1 MSQKLTKKQRIQKHY
16 TLSQKLT
23 SVITGF
29 NDSMYKLFYDL
40 SFFTQKLPEHLNSL
54 SYLSDMIT
62 DALVVTGKSSLS
74 KTSLELNVV
83 SNNNI
88 MFNKELNTI
97 RLGDSDVYKVPLQN
111 DRSYIQTE
119 NTYNIHAVDNDSL
132 MNFSSLLSGTPIK
145 LVSTNR
151 NYRYTF
157 CLEFPARLDINSLNI
172 KLNLKTKSYPLLSEL
187 FLIDKENKRQYI
199 TILNTMRTSID
210 LDEKRVENNDYELLF
225 DNVNTNKI
233 YFTLEDRNN
242 NELMIDE
249 LNVKKV
255 EYFSTGEIV
264 FGPIASTYPI
274 LKAAIEANGDL
285 EGAEFYLSYNTKNWI
300 RLVLPTEVSKVD
312 TASKIVSFNTVSSD
326 SLKVQGD
333 VKELY
338 LRVVLNHKQVEAAK
352 SNTLYKGESFYSA
365 TLNYPLNEVPQNG
378 SVYQTIDASFYGDK
392 TYLTNVSTSDLREP
406 EHNYISVNGS
416 YKVKGFTSTNH
427 SYFNNEVISN
437 AMISSSYLKVNGD
450 VIDASS
456 FNPLTSTAYGYVV
469 NRVKRVYN
477 TLKDKDVVIPLKGEY
492 SKDVYTI
499 RQNNKEVRVDLS
511 LGFITSTITSVI
523 GVDEEG
529 EVLLFDSTG
538 REIKELTIREFD
550 TFNYVS
556 LVLDGLFDLPILSST
571 ESLLFNDLY
580 PIRLNE
586 DKEFGIL
593 DNNIVCVQSLIDFME
608 YSKLQVEKLETN
620 LELSKE
626 NKNTLTLADKQLKD
640 KYTEKTEETV
650 KAFTKS
656 RAIKLKNKH
665 IKKGSLRIVQT

>member
-23 SVITGF
+23 KVITGF

-40 SFFTQKLPEHLNSL
+40 SFFTQKLPEQLNSL

-83 SNNNI
+83 SNNNVL
-88 MFNKELNTI
+88 FNKELNTI
-97 RLGDSDVYKVPLQN
+97 RLSDRDVYKVPLQN

-132 MNFSSLLSGTPIK
+132 MSLSSLLSGTPIK

-157 CLEFPARLDINSLNI
+157 CLEFPARLDLNSLNI

-210 LDEKRVENNDYELLF
+210 LDEKRIEDNDYELLF
-225 DNVNTNKI
+225 DSVNTNKL

-242 NELMIDE
+242 NELMIDA
-249 LNVKKV
+249 LTVKKV
-255 EYFSTGEIV
+255 EYFKTGEIV
-264 FGPIASTYPI
+264 FGPISSTYPI
-274 LKAAIEANGDL
+274 LKAAIEAKGDL
-285 EGAEFYLSYNTKNWI
+285 EGAEFYISYNTKNWI

-312 TASKIVSFNTVSSD
+312 AASKIVSFNTVSRD
-326 SLKVQGD
+326 SIKIQGD

-338 LRVVLNHKQVEAAK
+338 LKIVLNHKQVEATK
-352 SNTLYKGESFYSA
+352 NNVLYKGEGFYSS
-365 TLNYPLNEVPQNG
+365 TLNYPLNEQPQNG
-378 SVYQTIDASFYGDK
+378 SVYQTIDSSFYGDK
-392 TYLTNVSTSDLREP
+392 TYLTNVNTSDLREP
-406 EHNYISVNGS
+406 EHNYISVNGA
-416 YKVKGFTSTNH
+416 YKVKGFVTTDH
-427 SYFNNEVISN
+427 SYTNNEAITNV
-437 AMISSSYLKVNGD
+437 MVSSSYLKVNGD
-450 VIDASS
+450 RIDASS
-456 FNPLTSTAYGYVV
+456 FNPLTSTTYGYVV
-469 NRVKRVYN
+469 SRVKRVFN
-477 TLKDKDVVIPLKGEY
+477 TLKDKNVVIPLKSEY

-499 RQNNKEVRVDLS
+499 RQNNKEIKVDLS
-511 LGFITSTITSVI
+511 LGFITSSITGVI
-523 GVDEEG
+523 GVEEEG
-529 EVLLFDSTG
+529 KVLLFDSTG
-538 REIKELTIREFD
+538 REIKELTIRDFD

-556 LVLDGLFDLPILSST
+556 LVLDGLFELPVMSER
-571 ESLLFNDLY
+571 ESLSYNDLY

-586 DKEFGIL
+586 DTEFGIL
-593 DNNIVCVQSLIDFME
+593 DSSIICVQSLVDFTE
-608 YSKLQVEKLETN
+608 YSRLHIEKLETN

-626 NKNTLTLADKQLKD
+626 NKNTQTLTDKQLKD

-665 IKKGSLRIVQT
+665 IKQGSLRIVQT

>member
-23 SVITGF
+23 KVITGF

-40 SFFTQKLPEHLNSL
+40 SFFTQKLPEQLNSL

-83 SNNNI
+83 SNNNVL
-88 MFNKELNTI
+88 FNKELNTI
-97 RLGDSDVYKVPLQN
+97 RLSDRDVYKVPLQN

-132 MNFSSLLSGTPIK
+132 MSLSSLLSGTPIK

-157 CLEFPARLDINSLNI
+157 CLEFPARLDLNSLNI

-210 LDEKRVENNDYELLF
+210 LDEKRIEDNDYELLF
-225 DNVNTNKI
+225 DSVNTNKL

-242 NELMIDE
+242 NELMIDA
-249 LNVKKV
+249 LTVKKV
-255 EYFSTGEIV
+255 EYFKTGEIV
-264 FGPIASTYPI
+264 FGPISSTYPI
-274 LKAAIEANGDL
+274 LKAAIEAKGDL
-285 EGAEFYLSYNTKNWI
+285 EGAEFYISYNTKNWI

-312 TASKIVSFNTVSSD
+312 AASKIVSFNTVSRD
-326 SLKVQGD
+326 SIKIQGD

-338 LRVVLNHKQVEAAK
+338 LKIVLNHKQVEATK
-352 SNTLYKGESFYSA
+352 NNVLYKGEGFYSS
-365 TLNYPLNEVPQNG
+365 TLNYPLNEQPQNG
-378 SVYQTIDASFYGDK
+378 SVYQTIDSSFYGDK
-392 TYLTNVSTSDLREP
+392 TYLTNVNTSDLREP
-406 EHNYISVNGS
+406 EHNYISVNGA
-416 YKVKGFTSTNH
+416 YKVKGFVTTDH
-427 SYFNNEVISN
+427 SYTNNEAITNV
-437 AMISSSYLKVNGD
+437 MVSSSYLKVNGD
-450 VIDASS
+450 RIDASS
-456 FNPLTSTAYGYVV
+456 FNPLTSTTYGYVV
-469 NRVKRVYN
+469 SRVKRVFN
-477 TLKDKDVVIPLKGEY
+477 TLKDKNVVIPLKSEY

-499 RQNNKEVRVDLS
+499 RQNNKEIKVDLS
-511 LGFITSTITSVI
+511 LGFITSSITGVI
-523 GVDEEG
+523 GVEEEG
-529 EVLLFDSTG
+529 KVLLFDSTG
-538 REIKELTIREFD
+538 REIKELTIRDFD

-556 LVLDGLFDLPILSST
+556 LVLDGLFELPVMSER
-571 ESLLFNDLY
+571 ESLSYNDLY

-586 DKEFGIL
+586 DTEFGIL
-593 DNNIVCVQSLIDFME
+593 DSSIICVQSLVDFTE
-608 YSKLQVEKLETN
+608 YSRLHIEKLETN

-626 NKNTLTLADKQLKD
+626 NKNTQTLTDKQLKD

-665 IKKGSLRIVQT
+665 IKQGSLRIIQT